1 MPTRIEDIDRYLSA
15 YFASERS
22 AAELGTSSTA
32 MQRPFVTISRQA
44 GVGGHDLADSVLAA
58 FNSHPN
64 ADLFGGWQVYD
75 RSICEIV
82 AGDPRFSPH
91 LETLQAEEYRSRAS
105 DFFHQMLRSTVDQ
118 DLVMKRVFL
127 VVRALAGMGKSIIV
141 GRGGAHVTAD
151 MPMGVSIRVIASE
164 ADRVSRAMEVL
175 GVDERTAVN
184 GGHKR
189 DADRA
194 RLCRSHFGVD
204 IADPTGY
211 DAVFNASAL
220 RKVEIADAVAA
231 LVASRVSVER

>member
-15 YFASERS
+15 YFATER
-22 AAELGTSSTA
+22 AAVEKDGTNVSRR
-32 MQRPFVTISRQA
+32 RPFVTISRQA
-44 GVGGHDLADSVLAA
+44 GVGGHELADRMLEV
-58 FNSHPN
+58 FNGHPSRE
-64 ADLFGGWQVYD
+64 LFGGWQIYD

-82 AGDPRFSPH
+82 AGDPRYSPH
-91 LETLQAEEYRSRAS
+91 LETLRQEEYRSRAS

-127 VVRALAGMGKSIIV
+127 VVRAIAGMGKAIIV
-141 GRGGAHVTAD
+141 GRGGAQVTAD
-151 MPMGVSIRVIASE
+151 LPMGVSIRVIATES
-164 ADRVSRAMEVL
+164 DRVSRTMAVL
-175 GVDERTAVN
+175 GVGERAAIN

-211 DAVFNASAL
+211 DAVFNSSSMSKL
-220 RKVEIADAVAA
+220 EIAEAVAA
-231 LVASRVSVER
+231 MVSSRATIDR